1 MKLSSSVQASSIHP
15 GHTPP
20 LSHPRLSLALIQC
33 LSLSPLWLDRPVFLP
48 HWNYIPHNASGQEE
62 AAGFLEL
69 IGSTVLLCP
78 GAEQGLAAAPGR
90 VELSG
95 AVGVGEAGRLLR
107 HRWVT

>member
-1 MKLSSSVQASSIHP
+1 MKLSSSVDPHSATLSPAS
-15 GHTPP
+15 
-20 LSHPRLSLALIQC
+20 LSLSLIQC
-33 LSLSPLWLDRPVFLP
+33 LSLSPPWLDRPVFLP

-69 IGSTVLLCP
+69 IGSPVLLCP

>member
-15 GHTPP
+15 GLRHSLTRVS
-20 LSHPRLSLALIQC
+20 LSLIQC
-33 LSLSPLWLDRPVFLP
+33 LSLSPLWRDQPVFLP

-69 IGSTVLLCP
+69 IGSPVLLCP
-78 GAEQGLAAAPGR
+78 GAEQGLAAAGR

-95 AVGVGEAGRLLR
+95 VVGVGEAGRLLR